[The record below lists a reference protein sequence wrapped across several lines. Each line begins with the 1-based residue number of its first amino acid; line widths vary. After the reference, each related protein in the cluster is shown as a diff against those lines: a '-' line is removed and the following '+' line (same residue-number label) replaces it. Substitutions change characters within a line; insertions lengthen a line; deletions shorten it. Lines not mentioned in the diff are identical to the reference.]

1 MHKPVILYL
10 ITLSLAALSSQ
21 AQPSSGSA
29 PETPPYDGPVILRPT
44 AAPVPVNF
52 KIEQYIGDGLPRTR
66 AVFSC
71 RLFSA
76 TTQPPQNWVQTTIPG
91 TSLAFQGA
99 YYPNVKWAVSLWP
112 PKSFLPD
119 LSKASLT
126 AYAEGI
132 KKAHPNETEILNYD
146 SNYRSQL
153 ISTVFNRGPRM
164 LAYKI
169 TDPKTEA
176 VTLRYD
182 NFVLFKG
189 YLLEFSLWG
198 PPAEV
203 NSMLG
208 WFAIVPESLSL
219 TTPDNT
225 YEQDLGL
232 KKGDGD
238 ARNVEVAPAP
248 NPPTP
253 QGGM

>member
-1 MHKPVILYL
+1 MHKPVILTL
-10 ITLSLAALSSQ
+10 ISLSLTVLSGQ
-21 AQPSSGSA
+21 AQPSSPPA
-29 PETPPYDGPVILRPT
+29 PESPPYDGPVILRPT
-44 AAPVPVNF
+44 AAPAPVNF
-52 KIEQYIGDGLPRTR
+52 KVERYIADGLPRTR
-66 AVFSC
+66 AVLSC

-76 TTQPPQNWVQTTIPG
+76 TTQPPQNWVQTTLPG
-91 TSLAFQGA
+91 TSQGFQGT

-132 KKAHPNETEILNYD
+132 KKAHPDEAEILNYG
-146 SNYRSQL
+146 SSYRSQL
-153 ISTVFNRGPRM
+153 ITSVFNRGPRM

-182 NFVLFKG
+182 NFVFFKG

-208 WFAIVPESLSL
+208 WFSIVPESLSL
-219 TTPDNT
+219 TTPDDT

-232 KKGDGD
+232 KKRD
-238 ARNVEVAPAP
+238 ADERKAEVAPAP
-248 NPPTP
+248 SAPP
-253 QGGM
+253 GGM

>member
-21 AQPSSGSA
+21 AQPSSDPV
-29 PETPPYDGPVILRPT
+29 PENPPYDGPIILRPT
-44 AAPVPVNF
+44 AAPAPVNF
-52 KIEQYIGDGLPRTR
+52 KVERYIADGLPSTR
-66 AVFSC
+66 AIFSC

-76 TTQPPQNWVQTTIPG
+76 NTQPPQNWVQTTLPG
-91 TSLAFQGA
+91 TSLAFQGT

-119 LSKASLT
+119 LSKESLT

-132 KKAHPNETEILNYD
+132 KKAHPDEAEILNYD

-153 ISTVFNRGPRM
+153 ITTIFNRGPRM

-208 WFAIVPESLSL
+208 WFSIVPESLSL
-219 TTPDNT
+219 TTPDDT

-232 KKGDGD
+232 KKGESDE
-238 ARNVEVAPAP
+238 RKPKVAPAS
-248 NPPTP
+248 NPPAG